1 MPELETVVIS
11 PASPATHTVICLH
24 GLGADGNDLVGA
36 VAQLKLSPNLA
47 IRFIFPHAPVRTVSL
62 NGGLPMR
69 AWFDIYGLSID
80 SAIDYPGL
88 AQSQQQLQQLI
99 QAEQVSGIPLANIV
113 LAGFSQGGALAL
125 YTGLHYPQRLGG
137 ILALSTF
144 WPTREFTDLQQPKDI
159 PIFMAHGDQDET
171 VIPALALLSRD
182 GIRAQGYT
190 VAWHSYAMAH
200 TLCIPEMEAISDWLA
215 GVVSRKTVTS
225 KEKQN
230 Q

>member
-24 GLGADGNDLVGA
+24 GLGADGHDLVDA
-36 VAQLKLSPNLA
+36 VAQLKLPSSLA
-47 IRFIFPHAPVRTVSL
+47 VRFIFPHAPVRTVSL

-80 SAIDYPGL
+80 SAIDRLGL
-88 AQSQQQLQQLI
+88 AQSQQQLQHLI
-99 QAEQVSGIPLANIV
+99 QAEYMSGIPLANII

-159 PIFMAHGDQDET
+159 PIFMAHGDQDT
-171 VIPALALLSRD
+171 IVTPPLALLSRD
-182 GIRAQGYT
+182 GLRAQGYN
-190 VAWHSYAMAH
+190 VAWQSYSMAH
-200 TLCIPEMEAISDWLA
+200 ALCIPEMAAISSWLIPILSP
-215 GVVSRKTVTS
+215 VSVLAS
-225 KEKQN
+225 
-230 Q
+230 